1 MTKTKGLNP
10 DLYKLV
16 DPHDGQDGQ
25 WVVLARDGSRV
36 LSHSKNR
43 KTAMKQ
49 AKKTGTVDPLI
60 VKSPLWKSLDTHLSQ
75 FIKCTWLKD
84 AL

>member
-16 DPHDGQDGQ
+16 DPYDGQ

-49 AKKTGTVDPLI
+49 AKKTGTVYPLI

-75 FIKCTWLKD
+75 FIKCTWLTD